1 MSLKLNLFFNLQLR
15 MRFVEDAYY
24 TIERERENIQDT
36 QTYNRVLSLLTY
48 DVERLFIIT
57 LSHIKLSYSIFL
69 FI

>member
-24 TIERERENIQDT
+24 TIERQRIYKT
-36 QTYNRVLSLLTY
+36 LRLTIGFSLLTY